1 MVEMQLVDP
10 TRTRGGGHHMSDALK
25 FLGLPNF
32 FSLLIGS
39 FTILVITTL
48 LFRYLQGADSD
59 EAAQAFR
66 FDGAQCSDLK
76 APRAR
81 SLAG

>member
-1 MVEMQLVDP
+1 VV
-10 TRTRGGGHHMSDALK
+10 
-25 FLGLPNF
+25 
-32 FSLLIGS
+32 
-39 FTILVITTL
+39 
-48 LFRYLQGADSD
+48 ADSD

-76 APRAR
+76 APSSR